1 MPQGRKL
8 FLKKIQLPKI
18 LFYLGGDL
26 YENEHMRI
34 GSAFIGIALL
44 VWVGFCAMAA
54 CQKTEDPP
62 PPLRFSLESIPGRLV
77 AYEGKTRIDSPAALQ
92 DPDHFVWGGSV
103 VQAEDGRYHMFYAI
117 FDAGPDN
124 PPFSDAWLL
133 SSKIAHAVSD
143 RPDRGFVFQK
153 VLLRGAFHDG
163 RPDAWDAQGVHNPH
177 IQRFDGVYYLYY
189 IGSRDPGPQ
198 PEGSPGAELRKR
210 DRIQQVQKIG
220 VIACDSIEDLI
231 SGDFVRPDTP
241 LLTPRTRVKEHDVI
255 DPLLYFK
262 GNLYDPN
269 WRGVHGVAVGDSPI
283 GPFRAMD
290 ENVFDVRMP
299 DGRLAKA
306 EDPYVWFHPG
316 SGQFYAV
323 FKDFSG
329 RVTGSD
335 PGLALMTS
343 PDGIQWDIPQDPLF
357 SHLQL
362 VFEDGTKVKVAH
374 LERPQLLIDPQGIPK
389 AFYAA
394 CSLQPVGRK
403 TDGST
408 FNVQIRVKVMNS
420 RD

>member
-1 MPQGRKL
+1 MAVL
-8 FLKKIQLPKI
+8 TC
-18 LFYLGGDL
+18 LGLGL
-26 YENEHMRI
+26 TT
-34 GSAFIGIALL
+34 
-44 VWVGFCAMAA
+44 A
-54 CQKTEDPP
+54 CQKAEGPAH
-62 PPLRFSLESIPGRLV
+62 PLRFTLEPIPGQLV
-77 AYEGKTRIDSPAALQ
+77 AREGRAFVDSPAALQ

-103 VQAEDGRYHMFYAI
+103 IQAEDGRYHMFYAI

-143 RPDRGFVFQK
+143 QPDRGFVFQK

-177 IQRFDGVYYLYY
+177 IQKFDGKYYLYY
-189 IGSRDPGPQ
+189 IGSRDPGPP
-198 PEGSPGAELRKR
+198 PEGSLGAGLRKR

-231 SGDFVRPDTP
+231 SGNFTRPDAP
-241 LLTPRTRVKEHDVI
+241 LLTPRTRVKARDVI
-255 DPLLYFK
+255 DPSPPGTQAKPDNLVVVNPSVVFRPSDGKYLLYFK

-269 WRGVHGVAVGDSPI
+269 WRGVHGVAVGDSPF
-283 GPFRAMD
+283 GPFQALD
-290 ENVFDVRMP
+290 EFVFDVRMP

-306 EDPYVWFHPG
+306 EDPYVWYHPG
-316 SGQFYAV
+316 SGLFYAV

-329 RVTGSD
+329 RVTRSD

-343 PDGIQWDIPQDPLF
+343 QDGIHWDIPENPLF
-357 SHLQL
+357 SRLQL
-362 VFEDGTKVKVAH
+362 VFEDGTVVKVAH
-374 LERPQLLIDPQGIPK
+374 LERPQMLIDHHGIPQ

-394 CSLQPVGRK
+394 CSLGPVGQK

-408 FNVQIRVKVMNS
+408 FNVQMRVKVVS
-420 RD
+420 GRD